1 MFNYNPMS
9 KEAAE
14 KERFSLIDD
23 GDYPAVIKSA
33 TAKISSSN
41 NPMIEVD
48 LDVYDIQGKPHSVRD
63 FLVFS
68 SKMMWKVIH
77 CADGLGLTK
86 EYEEQRFHPSM
97 LPGKNIRVRIKTQK
111 GAQIPS
117 DKLKGKPEG
126 SVYPDKNVVEDYL
139 LSDPNSVEVLTPQ
152 NSFDTQSD
160 IPF

>member
-9 KEAAE
+9 KDEAE

-23 GDYPAVIKSA
+23 GDYPAFIKSA

-48 LDVYDIQGKPHSVRD
+48 LDVFDIQGKPHSIRD
-63 FLVFS
+63 YWVFS
-68 SKMMWKVIH
+68 PKMMWKVIH
-77 CADGLGLTK
+77 GTESCGLLK
-86 EYEEQRFHPSM
+86 EYEEKKFHPSM
-97 LPGKNIRVRIKTQK
+97 LPGKNTRVRIKTQK
-111 GAQIPS
+111 GAPIPS

-139 LSDPNSVEVLTPQ
+139 LSDPNSVEVLSPQ